1 MLVESDFALEAIFRQ
16 FFSFLVLIMLAG
28 PIYRC
33 LLVLIF
39 ALTLLLSLPQGL
51 TVALDNSGAKN
62 VESITPL
69 PTQVRPLLDT
79 TTIPAEKVNKFVQAY
94 LQVWQL
100 ISRREGELQA
110 AETELESLRIE
121 RDIEAEASFM
131 ITQAGLTKQEYLQL
145 LGLANVDPEF
155 GERVAMQLQETRK

>member
-1 MLVESDFALEAIFRQ
+1 
-16 FFSFLVLIMLAG
+16 MLARS
-28 PIYRC
+28 ISKC

-39 ALTLLLSLPQGL
+39 TLSLLLSLPQSL
-51 TVALDNSGAKN
+51 MALDNSGAKN
-62 VESITPL
+62 GESITPV

-79 TTIPAEKVNKFVQAY
+79 TTIPAEKVDKFVQAY

-121 RDIEAEASFM
+121 QDIEAEASFI

-155 GERVAMQLQETRK
+155 GERVAMQLQEARR

>member
-1 MLVESDFALEAIFRQ
+1 MLACSI
-16 FFSFLVLIMLAG
+16 SKCFLVLIFTLS
-28 PIYRC
+28 
-33 LLVLIF
+33 
-39 ALTLLLSLPQGL
+39 LLLSSPQGL
-51 TVALDNSGAKN
+51 MALDNSGAKN
-62 VESITPL
+62 VESITPV

-79 TTIPAEKVNKFVQAY
+79 TTIPAEKVDKFVQAY

-121 RDIEAEASFM
+121 QDIEAEASAI

-155 GERVAMQLQETRK
+155 GERVAMQLQEARR

>member
-1 MLVESDFALEAIFRQ
+1 MRLAQLSGNFLVFLVEIVLVSLIYKC
-16 FFSFLVLIMLAG
+16 FF
-28 PIYRC
+28 
-33 LLVLIF
+33 VLIF
-39 ALTLLLSLPQGL
+39 TCGFLLSLPQSL
-51 TVALDNSGAKN
+51 TVALDNSGVKN
-62 VESITPL
+62 VESTTPV
-69 PTQVRPLLDT
+69 PAQTRPLLDT

-121 RDIEAEASFM
+121 QDIEAKASSI

-155 GERVAMQLQETRK
+155 GERVAMQLQEARE

>member
-1 MLVESDFALEAIFRQ
+1 
-16 FFSFLVLIMLAG
+16 MLASS
-28 PIYRC
+28 ISKC

-39 ALTLLLSLPQGL
+39 TFSLLLCLPQGVTL
-51 TVALDNSGAKN
+51 ALDNSGAKN
-62 VESITPL
+62 IESTVPV

-79 TTIPAEKVNKFVQAY
+79 TTIPAEKVDKFVQAY

-121 RDIEAEASFM
+121 QDIEAEASAI

-155 GERVAMQLQETRK
+155 GERVAMQLQEARK

>member
-1 MLVESDFALEAIFRQ
+1 
-16 FFSFLVLIMLAG
+16 MLAR
-28 PIYRC
+28 PISKC

-39 ALTLLLSLPQGL
+39 TLTLLLSLPQSL
-51 TVALDNSGAKN
+51 MALDNSGAKN

-79 TTIPAEKVNKFVQAY
+79 TTIPAEKVDKFVQAY

-121 RDIEAEASFM
+121 QDIEAEASAI

-155 GERVAMQLQETRK
+155 GERVAMQLQEAKK

>member
-1 MLVESDFALEAIFRQ
+1 
-16 FFSFLVLIMLAG
+16 MLAR
-28 PIYRC
+28 PISKC
-33 LLVLIF
+33 LLVLILT
-39 ALTLLLSLPQGL
+39 LTLLLSLPQSL
-51 TVALDNSGAKN
+51 MALNNSGAKN

-79 TTIPAEKVNKFVQAY
+79 TTIPAEKVDKFVQAY

-121 RDIEAEASFM
+121 QDIEAEASFI

-155 GERVAMQLQETRK
+155 GERVAMQLQEAKK

>member
-1 MLVESDFALEAIFRQ
+1 
-16 FFSFLVLIMLAG
+16 MLAR
-28 PIYRC
+28 PISKC

-39 ALTLLLSLPQGL
+39 TLSLLLSLPQGL
-51 TVALDNSGAKN
+51 TVALDNNGAKN
-62 VESITPL
+62 VESITPV

-79 TTIPAEKVNKFVQAY
+79 TTIPAEKVDKFVQAY

-121 RDIEAEASFM
+121 QDIEAEASAI

-155 GERVAMQLQETRK
+155 GERVAMQLQEARR

>member
-1 MLVESDFALEAIFRQ
+1 MLACSIYKL
-16 FFSFLVLIMLAG
+16 FLVLIFTLEL
-28 PIYRC
+28 
-33 LLVLIF
+33 LLVLPQD
-39 ALTLLLSLPQGL
+39 LSL
-51 TVALDNSGAKN
+51 ALDNSSTKN
-62 VESITPL
+62 VESSTPL

-110 AETELESLRIE
+110 AETELESLQIE
-121 RDIEAEASFM
+121 QDIETEASAI

-155 GERVAMQLQETRK
+155 GEQVAMQLQEARE

>member
-1 MLVESDFALEAIFRQ
+1 MLVESGLALEAIFRQ
-16 FFSFLVLIMLAG
+16 FFSFLVLIMLACS
-28 PIYRC
+28 ISKC
-33 LLVLIF
+33 FLVLIF
-39 ALTLLLSLPQGL
+39 TLSLLLSSPQGL
-51 TVALDNSGAKN
+51 MALDNSGAKN
-62 VESITPL
+62 VESITPV

-79 TTIPAEKVNKFVQAY
+79 TTIPAEKVDKFVQAY

-121 RDIEAEASFM
+121 QDIEAEASAI

-155 GERVAMQLQETRK
+155 GERVAMQLQEARR

>member
-1 MLVESDFALEAIFRQ
+1 MLVRS
-16 FFSFLVLIMLAG
+16 
-28 PIYRC
+28 IYKC

-39 ALTLLLSLPQGL
+39 TFNLLLCLPQGL
-51 TVALDNSGAKN
+51 TVALDNSSAKN
-62 VESITPL
+62 VESTTPVL
-69 PTQVRPLLDT
+69 TQLRPLLDT
-79 TTIPAEKVNKFVQAY
+79 TTIPTEKVDKFVQAY

-110 AETELESLRIE
+110 AETELESSRIE
-121 RDIEAEASFM
+121 RDIEAEASAI

-155 GERVAMQLQETRK
+155 GERVAMQLQEARK

>member
-1 MLVESDFALEAIFRQ
+1 MLACSI
-16 FFSFLVLIMLAG
+16 SKCFLVLIFTLS
-28 PIYRC
+28 
-33 LLVLIF
+33 
-39 ALTLLLSLPQGL
+39 LLLSLPQSL
-51 TVALDNSGAKN
+51 MALDNGGAKN
-62 VESITPL
+62 VESITPV

-79 TTIPAEKVNKFVQAY
+79 TTIPAEKVDKFVQAY

-121 RDIEAEASFM
+121 QDIEAEASAI

-155 GERVAMQLQETRK
+155 GERVAMQLQEARR